1 MSPDRAP
8 RPNEATRGADDLA
21 HAASPDPRVAAS
33 ASDAVWQTARGPLLL
48 DRPRIVGIL
57 NVTPDSFF
65 DGGVHLPFD
74 AAVLR
79 GEALIA
85 EGADVIDV
93 GGESTR
99 PGATSVSAADEMH
112 RVVPVIAELVR
123 RWPGQL
129 ISVDTVKSEVAQAAL
144 DAGAAAVNDVSALRL
159 DPRIAQVAARSGAGL
174 VLMHSR
180 GTVERMAR
188 YEEAEYGADPV
199 GEMIAELRTALERA
213 RAGGNHAGA
222 IVLDPG
228 LGFSKRTEH
237 SLAVLARLD
246 RFRALGPPL
255 LVGPSRKRFIGEA
268 AGGLPP
274 EQRLDGTIAACVIA
288 LGAGA
293 RLFRV
298 HDVAAVRRA
307 LLLAE
312 AVRTSV

>member
-1 MSPDRAP
+1 MSRNGAP
-8 RPNEATRGADDLA
+8 RPDEATRGADDMA
-21 HAASPDPRVAAS
+21 YASSPDPRVAAS
-33 ASDAVWQTARGPLLL
+33 ASDAVWLTARGPLRL

-65 DGGVHLPFD
+65 DGGAHLPFA
-74 AAVLR
+74 AAVTQA
-79 GEALIA
+79 EALIA

-99 PGATSVSAADEMH
+99 PGATPVSTAEEMQ
-112 RVVPVIAELVR
+112 RVIPVLTELVR
-123 RWPGQL
+123 RWPELL

-174 VLMHSR
+174 ILMHSR
-180 GTVERMAR
+180 GTVASMAR
-188 YEEAEYGADPV
+188 YEEAVYGTDPV
-199 GEMIAELRTALERA
+199 GEMIAELRTSLEHAL
-213 RAGGNHAGA
+213 RAGNQPAA

-237 SLAVLARLD
+237 SLAALARLD
-246 RFRALGPPL
+246 RFVGIGPPI

-268 AGGLPP
+268 AGGLPL
-274 EQRLDGTIAACVIA
+274 EQRLEGTIAACVLA
-288 LGAGA
+288 LGAGV

-298 HDVAAVRRA
+298 HDVGAVRRA

-312 AVRTSV
+312 AVRTAG